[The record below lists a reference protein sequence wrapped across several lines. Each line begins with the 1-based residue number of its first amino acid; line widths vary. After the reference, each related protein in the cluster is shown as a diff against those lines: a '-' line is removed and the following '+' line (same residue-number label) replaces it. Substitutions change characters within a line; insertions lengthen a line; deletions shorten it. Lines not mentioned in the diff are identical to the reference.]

1 MMMTMVVIMKDNST
15 DSGEK
20 EELCG
25 EREERVL
32 WRGDPGSGEPV

>member
-1 MMMTMVVIMKDNST
+1 MMMTMLIIMKDNST

-20 EELCG
+20 EELWG